1 MNLPNFI
8 TVFRIAAVPVI
19 ATLVVIGGGAA
30 LWAALILYVAAAAS
44 DWLDGFLARRMNIS
58 SALGTMLD
66 PIADKLL
73 VGALIVVLAATG
85 RIAGWHLV
93 PALTIL
99 LREIFVSGLRE
110 FLGNRQIEVP
120 VTTIAKYKTAVQLVA
135 FGALLAA
142 AIYPQLDLAAL
153 GLLWIAG
160 ALTVWTGAQYFTT
173 TLPRLK

>member
-1 MNLPNFI
+1 MNLPNLI

-19 ATLVVIGGGAA
+19 ATLVVIGGAAA

-58 SALGTMLD
+58 SALGRMLD

-73 VGALIVVLAATG
+73 VGALIVVLAAMG

-93 PALTIL
+93 PALAIL

-160 ALTVWTGAQYFTT
+160 ALTVWTGSQYFTAA
-173 TLPRLK
+173 LPRLK